1 MFAAR
6 KDYDLV
12 LFGVTGFTGRL
23 AAEHLAATEPNL
35 RWAACAR
42 NEAKAKK
49 VLEEVNAT
57 PSIEIADLICADEE
71 AETKLRNVIKKTKV
85 CATCAGPFEKYG
97 KTLARLCA
105 EEGVHYCDITGE
117 SDFVRHLIK
126 EHDATARKSGACIV
140 AHCGNDCVP
149 WDLTVL
155 KLHEEAV
162 KRNLKLTAVDTFT
175 ELPPS
180 FAASGGTVATA
191 QYQLGK
197 ARTSSKPDFDPLVT
211 DAKGAKS
218 TYSTTNKSPK
228 ADAPCAEFGG
238 RSAGPWIMGPVMA
251 NCVRRSNALLGYA
264 SSFTYSERALR
275 EEKFA
280 DRMSQK
286 LFTYKVGA
294 AILSPT
300 LFGGL
305 VPKPGEGPSRENMEA
320 GWLRVHGRASC
331 DDGTYLESTYFVDE
345 DTGYLG
351 TAKMLVACAV
361 LLAKGANKTSG
372 VVTPAVGL
380 GSALLERL
388 EKTTPASFEISEGTA
403 PVRGSTPPSGKFCL
417 F

>member
-1 MFAAR
+1 MT
-6 KDYDLV
+6 V
-12 LFGVTGFTGRL
+12 
-23 AAEHLAATEPNL
+23 
-35 RWAACAR
+35 
-42 NEAKAKK
+42 
-49 VLEEVNAT
+49 
-57 PSIEIADLICADEE
+57 
-71 AETKLRNVIKKTKV
+71 
-85 CATCAGPFEKYG
+85 
-97 KTLARLCA
+97 
-105 EEGVHYCDITGE
+105 
-117 SDFVRHLIK
+117 VR
-126 EHDATARKSGACIV
+126 A
-140 AHCGNDCVP
+140 
-149 WDLTVL
+149 
-155 KLHEEAV
+155 
-162 KRNLKLTAVDTFT
+162 
-175 ELPPS
+175 
-180 FAASGGTVATA
+180 GTVATA

-197 ARTSSKPDFDPLVT
+197 ARSSSKPDFDPLVT

-218 TYSTTNKSPK
+218 TYSTTNASPK

-361 LLAKGANKTSG
+361 LLSKGANKTSG

-403 PVRGSTPPSGKFCL
+403 PARGATPPSGKFCL